1 LQLLL
6 IKLESNN
13 LFAESTSKHSKT
25 DNNTAS
31 LSSLAAI
38 IGLKNFLES
47 SSIKSLI
54 NKPDQ
59 LSMLL
64 SVLLRY
70 LAGWLYVDVPTSVI
84 NTKYG
89 YVPNRAAQK
98 INPYMEVY
106 SVLINV
112 LQIIE
117 SNIISSLLN
126 DTVRIQ
132 VLFINSL

>member
-1 LQLLL
+1 M
-6 IKLESNN
+6 
-13 LFAESTSKHSKT
+13 SKPSKK

-31 LSSLAAI
+31 LSSLAII

-47 SSIKSLI
+47 SNTKNLI

-70 LAGWLYVDVPTSVI
+70 LAGWLYVDAPTSVI

-126 DTVRIQ
+126 DTVRIEM
-132 VLFINSL
+132 LFINSL